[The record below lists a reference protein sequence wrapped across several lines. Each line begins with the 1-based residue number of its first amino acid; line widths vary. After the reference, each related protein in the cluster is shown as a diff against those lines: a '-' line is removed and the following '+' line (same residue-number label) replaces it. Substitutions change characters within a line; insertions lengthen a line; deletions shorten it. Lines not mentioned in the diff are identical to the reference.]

1 MSEDLLEYLSGK
13 FQDEIKNQNDAI
25 MMGQASDF
33 ADYKYSVGIIRGL
46 LIANNIVKETAE
58 RMEQEDE

>member
-1 MSEDLLEYLSGK
+1 MSEDVLEYLSGK
-13 FQDEIKNQNDAI
+13 FRDEIDTQKDAI

-33 ADYKYSVGIIRGL
+33 ADYKYAV
-46 LIANNIVKETAE
+46 VKETAE

>member
-1 MSEDLLEYLSGK
+1 MSEDVLEYLSGK
-13 FQDEIKNQNDAI
+13 FRDEIDTQKDAI

-33 ADYKYSVGIIRGL
+33 ADYKYAAGIIRGL
-46 LIANNIVKETAE
+46 FIANLVVKETAE